1 MALRSWSSS
10 LAGRR
15 PHDHR
20 PRSHTK
26 RSHGHARSRIERPG
40 SNFQITFA
48 RAQVSR
54 HLGHRFLSYLTP
66 EEAHQRIDAV
76 EQDRNR
82 LFLRLFW
89 GMSARVSETIVINL
103 GDVNGAGIRVLRKG
117 AVERVVFVQDILVGA
132 ILFYARERDSR
143 QNGWVS
149 CGSI

>member
-1 MALRSWSSS
+1 MALRSGSCG

-15 PHDHR
+15 PHDRR

-26 RSHGHARSRIERPG
+26 RSHGHARSRIKRPG

-54 HLGHRFLSYLTP
+54 HLGHRFLYYLTP

-89 GMSARVSETIVINL
+89 EMSARVSEAIAIKP
-103 GDVNGAGIRVLRKG
+103 GDVSRTGIRGGGGLGGDLYREHEAQVLWRRKSQWHSLLLAG
-117 AVERVVFVQDILVGA
+117 FQVP
-132 ILFYARERDSR
+132 
-143 QNGWVS
+143 
-149 CGSI
+149 